1 MAMGM
6 TVEQLLDFNGKV
18 IAEFRAN
25 GGKCGGPFEGN
36 PMLLLTMTG
45 ARTGRRLTT
54 PLTYHA
60 DADRFVVMASAGGSP
75 THPAWYHNLKAEPAV
90 EVEVGSERFPAR
102 AVELSGGDRDRVVAG
117 MVAAMP
123 RFGEYLAQ
131 AGRTIPVFALERC

>member
-6 TVEQLLDFNGKV
+6 TVEQLLDFNRG
-18 IAEFRAN
+18 IIEEFRAN

-54 PLTYHA
+54 PLTYHSEG
-60 DADRFVVMASAGGSP
+60 DRYVVMASAAGSP
-75 THPAWYHNLKAEPAV
+75 THPAWYHNLVADGRVVLEI
-90 EVEVGSERFPAR
+90 GNERFDAVATEASGDER
-102 AVELSGGDRDRVVAG
+102 ASLVED

-123 RFGEYLAQ
+123 RFGEYQ
-131 AGRTIPVFALERC
+131 QKTERTIPVIVLSRT